1 MVEIDKKYKDEIDLL
16 ELFKIIWKGKLVII
30 FFMFFVVLGG
40 VTIHLTSDP
49 VYKTKLHFSIDTL
62 PPFYLEAR
70 DNEAR
75 AALDLKKMF
84 YNITIFNEWKNNQK
98 DVEIV
103 YEDFSM
109 TENFKGFTLSKNKY
123 DRMALLVAEKVGNKK
138 GIYFLSVNS
147 NRMNLLDNFFNYINY
162 VNKLLTDQ
170 YLFRSKQEVSI
181 IENRLKNYS
190 SNQSTLR
197 LVDIDRYI
205 SATQNGGKVFNISY
219 PSKPKK
225 ISSGLSLTI
234 PSSVLAGLIIGVFFV
249 LIRHFF
255 KWYKEVIS

>member
-16 ELFKIIWKGKLVII
+16 ELFKIIWNAKLVII
-30 FFMFFVVLGG
+30 FFIFFAVLGG
-40 VTIHLTSDP
+40 VTIHLRSDT
-49 VYKTKLHFSIDTL
+49 VYKTKLQFSIDTL
-62 PPFYLEAR
+62 PPFHLEAR

-75 AALDLKKMF
+75 AALELKKMF

-123 DRMALLVAEKVGNKK
+123 DRMALLVAEKVGDDK
-138 GIYFLSVNS
+138 GVYFLSVNS
-147 NRMNLLDNFFNYINY
+147 NRMNLLDDFFNYINY
-162 VNKLLTDQ
+162 VNKLLTDK
-170 YLFRSKQEVSI
+170 YIFRLKEEVSI
-181 IENRLKNYS
+181 IENILKNYS
-190 SNQSTLR
+190 SNQSILR

-234 PSSVLAGLIIGVFFV
+234 PSSLFAGFIIGVFFV
-249 LIRHFF
+249 LIRRFLNGI
-255 KWYKEVIS
+255 KK